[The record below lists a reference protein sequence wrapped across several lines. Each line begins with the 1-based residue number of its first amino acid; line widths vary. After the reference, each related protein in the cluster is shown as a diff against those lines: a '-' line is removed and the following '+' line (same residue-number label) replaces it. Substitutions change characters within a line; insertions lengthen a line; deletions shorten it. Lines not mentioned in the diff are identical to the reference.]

1 AGSNAKALSPSVR
14 ALNDC
19 NQQWIF
25 IRLTLQGR
33 ETVTNNSLTAKDI
46 MTPNVKSVPQSWTME
61 RFKKFLSD
69 NDIIGSPVANE
80 DGQIVGIATLKD
92 IAEFHFDASSSQY
105 EGEMSEEEQQEVRRL
120 RMMIFEGLAS
130 MPVEV
135 GDIMTPSLV
144 SVQENTAVKDV
155 AELMMNEHLH
165 RVFVKN
171 GDEVSG
177 IITTYDLLKII
188 VEQLS

>member
-1 AGSNAKALSPSVR
+1 MTNKNLS
-14 ALNDC
+14 
-19 NQQWIF
+19 
-25 IRLTLQGR
+25 
-33 ETVTNNSLTAKDI
+33 AKDI
-46 MTPNVKSVPQSWTME
+46 MTPNVKSVPQNWTME

-69 NDIIGSPVANE
+69 NDIIGSPVANDE
-80 DGQIVGIATLKD
+80 GKIVGIATLKD

-105 EGEMSEEEQQEVRRL
+105 EGEMSEEEQQEIRRL

-144 SVQENTAVKDV
+144 SVHEDTPIQEI

-165 RVFVKN
+165 RIFVTN

-177 IITTYDLLKII
+177 IITTYDLLKVI
-188 VEQLS
+188 VEQLK

>member
-1 AGSNAKALSPSVR
+1 MTTK
-14 ALNDC
+14 
-19 NQQWIF
+19 
-25 IRLTLQGR
+25 
-33 ETVTNNSLTAKDI
+33 SLTAKDI
-46 MTPNVKSVPQSWTME
+46 MTPNVKSVPQDWTME

-80 DGQIVGIATLKD
+80 EGKIIGIATLKD
-92 IAEFHFDASSSQY
+92 IAEFHFDATSSNY
-105 EGEMSEEEQQEVRRL
+105 DGELSDEEQQEIRRL

-135 GDIMTPSLV
+135 GDIMTPILV
-144 SVQENTAVKDV
+144 SVQENAAVRDV

-171 GDEVSG
+171 GDDVSG
-177 IITTYDLLKII
+177 IITTYDLLKVI

>member
-1 AGSNAKALSPSVR
+1 MTKEN
-14 ALNDC
+14 
-19 NQQWIF
+19 
-25 IRLTLQGR
+25 
-33 ETVTNNSLTAKDI
+33 LTAKDI
-46 MTPNVKSVPQSWTME
+46 MTPNVKSVPQNWTME

-69 NDIIGSPVANE
+69 NDIIGSPVAND

-105 EGEMSEEEQQEVRRL
+105 EGEMSEEEQQEIRRL

-135 GDIMTPSLV
+135 GDIMTPILV

-171 GDEVSG
+171 GEEVSG

>member
-1 AGSNAKALSPSVR
+1 
-14 ALNDC
+14 
-19 NQQWIF
+19 
-25 IRLTLQGR
+25 
-33 ETVTNNSLTAKDI
+33 
-46 MTPNVKSVPQSWTME
+46 ME

-80 DGQIVGIATLKD
+80 EGKIIGIATLKD
-92 IAEFHFDASSSQY
+92 IAEFHFDASSSRY

-144 SVQENTAVKDV
+144 SVQEDTPVKDV

-171 GDEVSG
+171 GEEVSG